1 MLKIVVKMI
10 DYDELVEKVNP
21 IKTTDTSKFVKKVN
35 MTQRLVKLKK
45 KSLIMIIVIS
55 ILLQKYFIR
64 LMQKILQRD

>member
-1 MLKIVVKMI
+1 MLKIVVKTI
-10 DYDELVEKVNP
+10 EYDELAETVNP

>member
-1 MLKIVVKMI
+1 MLKIVVKTI
-10 DYDELVEKVNP
+10 EYDKLVEKVNP

-64 LMQKILQRD
+64 LMQKILHRD

>member
-1 MLKIVVKMI
+1 MLKIVVKTI
-10 DYDELVEKVNP
+10 EYDELVEKVNP

-55 ILLQKYFIR
+55 ILLQKYFIH
-64 LMQKILQRD
+64 LM

>member
-1 MLKIVVKMI
+1 MLKIVVKTI

-55 ILLQKYFIR
+55 ILLQNYFIR
-64 LMQKILQRD
+64 LMQKILHRD

>member
-1 MLKIVVKMI
+1 MLKIVVKTI
-10 DYDELVEKVNP
+10 EYDELVEKVNP

-64 LMQKILQRD
+64 LMQKILHRD

>member
-1 MLKIVVKMI
+1 MLKIVVKTI
-10 DYDELVEKVNP
+10 EYDELVEKVNT

-64 LMQKILQRD
+64 LMQKILHRD

>member
-1 MLKIVVKMI
+1 MLKIVVKTI
-10 DYDELVEKVNP
+10 EYDELVEKVNP

-55 ILLQKYFIR
+55 ILLQNYFIR
-64 LMQKILQRD
+64 LMQKILHRD

>member
-1 MLKIVVKMI
+1 MLKIVVKTI